1 MAVKDKK
8 VAELRTIDDK
18 IDFRGKNVL
27 VRVDADVAVDEKGN
41 VEPGGEQRLFGC
53 EKTIKFLI
61 NKGARIVLMS
71 HLGRP
76 NGVVENL
83 RITPLAKRLSEHLG
97 LSISCLDEVVGSNVK
112 KVVSEMKNGDVVFLE
127 NLRFDAREE
136 KNDSNF
142 AQELASLGQIYI
154 NESFA
159 TAHREHASVAA
170 ITEFLPSYAGYLFA
184 HEVEVLSEVF
194 KNPKRPVL
202 AAISGAKIE
211 TKAALLKN
219 LLSQVDYL
227 LTGGG
232 VANMFIQAKGL
243 RIGSSISEPSMLEFV
258 KELLRDFPNKIFV
271 PTDVKV
277 SRQEQDGKTSVM
289 VLNSE
294 NVQDNDAIYDIGPQ
308 TSEIYANIVS
318 LSKTCIWNGPM
329 GKTELPDFQEG
340 TKKLAKAML
349 ASGVYVV
356 VGGGNT
362 IAALQEMS
370 LLAGFGHVSTGGGAM
385 IAFLEGEKMP
395 AVDALTY

>member
-1 MAVKDKK
+1 
-8 VAELRTIDDK
+8 VAELRVIDDK

-27 VRVDADVAVDEKGN
+27 VRIDADISVDESGN
-41 VEPGGEQRLFGC
+41 VEPGGELRLFGC
-53 EKTIKFLI
+53 EKTINFLVK
-61 NKGARIVLMS
+61 KGARVILMG

-76 NGVVENL
+76 KGIVENL
-83 RITPLAKRLSEHLG
+83 RMVPIAKHLSEHLHLPINCLREIVG
-97 LSISCLDEVVGSNVK
+97 LNVK
-112 KVVSEMKNGDVVFLE
+112 NIVSEMKNGDIICLE
-127 NLRFDAREE
+127 NLRFDVREE
-136 KNDSNF
+136 KNDSGF
-142 AQELASLGQIYI
+142 AQELASMGQIYI

-159 TAHREHASVAA
+159 SAHREHTSVVA

-184 HEVEVLSEVF
+184 HEVEVLREVL
-194 KNPKRPVL
+194 KDPKRPVL

-211 TKAALLKN
+211 TKAALLRN
-219 LLSQVDYL
+219 LLPQVDYL

-243 RIGSSISEPSMLEFV
+243 RIGSSISEPSMLDFV

-271 PTDVKV
+271 PSDVKV
-277 SRQEQDGKTSVM
+277 SREEKDGTKSVM
-289 VLNSE
+289 ILNSE
-294 NVQDNDAIYDIGPQ
+294 NVEDQDAIYDIGPQ

-318 LSKTCIWNGPM
+318 MSSMCVWNGPM

-356 VGGGNT
+356 VGGGDT
-362 IAALQEMS
+362 VAALQKMG
-370 LLAGFGHVSTGGGAM
+370 LLAGFGHVSSGGGAM
-385 IAFLEGEKMP
+385 IAFLQGEKLP

>member
-1 MAVKDKK
+1 
-8 VAELRTIDDK
+8 VAELRIINDK

-27 VRVDADVAVDEKGN
+27 VRIDADVIIDKNGN
-41 VEPGGEQRLFGC
+41 VEPGGEFRLFGS
-53 EKTIKFLI
+53 EKTIKFLVK
-61 NKGARIVLMS
+61 KGARVILMS

-76 NGVVENL
+76 NGVTESL
-83 RITPLAKRLSEHLG
+83 RMTPIAKRLSEYLHLP
-97 LSISCLDEVVGSNVK
+97 INCLKEITGPDVK
-112 KVVSEMKNGDVVFLE
+112 NVVSDMKNGNIVFLE
-127 NLRFDAREE
+127 NLRFDDREE
-136 KNDSNF
+136 KNDSAF
-142 AQELASLGQIYI
+142 AQELASMGQIYI

-159 TAHREHASVAA
+159 TAHREHASVVA

-184 HEVEVLSEVF
+184 QEVEVLREVLR
-194 KNPKRPVL
+194 NPKRPVL

-211 TKAALLKN
+211 TKASLLKN
-219 LLSQVDYL
+219 LLPQVDYL

-243 RIGSSISEPSMLEFV
+243 RIGSSISEPSMLDFV

-277 SRQEQDGKTSVM
+277 LREEQDGKKSIM
-289 VLNSE
+289 ILNSE
-294 NVQDNDAIYDIGPQ
+294 SVEDSDAIYDIGPQ
-308 TSEIYANIVS
+308 TSEIYANIIS

-329 GKTELPDFQEG
+329 GKIELPDFQEG

-356 VGGGNT
+356 VGGGDT
-362 IAALQEMS
+362 VAALRKMN
-370 LLAGFGHVSTGGGAM
+370 LLTGFGHVSTGGGAM
-385 IAFLEGEKMP
+385 VAFLQGEKLP

>member
-1 MAVKDKK
+1 M
-8 VAELRTIDDK
+8 AELRVIDDK

-27 VRVDADVAVDEKGN
+27 VRIDADISVDESGN
-41 VEPGGEQRLFGC
+41 VEPGGELRLFGC
-53 EKTIKFLI
+53 EKTINFLVK
-61 NKGARIVLMS
+61 KGARVILMG

-76 NGVVENL
+76 KGIVENL
-83 RITPLAKRLSEHLG
+83 RMVPIAKHLSEHLHLPINCLREIVG
-97 LSISCLDEVVGSNVK
+97 LNVK
-112 KVVSEMKNGDVVFLE
+112 NIVSEMKNGDIICLE
-127 NLRFDAREE
+127 NLRFDVREE
-136 KNDSNF
+136 KNDSGF
-142 AQELASLGQIYI
+142 AQELASMGQIYI

-159 TAHREHASVAA
+159 SAHREHTSVVA

-184 HEVEVLSEVF
+184 HEVEVLREVL
-194 KNPKRPVL
+194 KDPKRPVL

-211 TKAALLKN
+211 TKAALLRN
-219 LLSQVDYL
+219 LLPQVDYL

-243 RIGSSISEPSMLEFV
+243 RIGSSISEPSMLDFV

-271 PTDVKV
+271 PSDVKV
-277 SRQEQDGKTSVM
+277 SREEKDGTKSVM
-289 VLNSE
+289 ILNSE
-294 NVQDNDAIYDIGPQ
+294 NVEDQDAIYDIGPQ

-318 LSKTCIWNGPM
+318 MSSMCVWNGPM

-356 VGGGNT
+356 VGGGDT
-362 IAALQEMS
+362 VAALQKMG
-370 LLAGFGHVSTGGGAM
+370 LLAGFGHVSSGGGAM
-385 IAFLEGEKMP
+385 IAFLQGEKLP

>member
-1 MAVKDKK
+1 LELKNKK

-27 VRVDADVAVDEKGN
+27 VRIDADVVIDENGN
-41 VEPGGEQRLFGC
+41 MEQGGEFRLFGC
-53 EKTIKFLI
+53 EKTISFLLE
-61 NKGARIVLMS
+61 KGARIILMG

-83 RITPLAKRLSEHLG
+83 RMAPVARRLSEHMRLPINCLRETIG
-97 LSISCLDEVVGSNVK
+97 LSVKNVIAD
-112 KVVSEMKNGDVVFLE
+112 MKNGDITFLE
-127 NLRFDAREE
+127 NLRFDNREE
-136 KNDSNF
+136 KNDSIF
-142 AQELASLGQIYI
+142 AQELASVGQIYI
-154 NESFA
+154 NDSFA
-159 TAHREHASVAA
+159 TAHREHASVVA

-184 HEVEVLSEVF
+184 QEVGVLRDVF

-219 LLSQVDYL
+219 LLPQVDYL

-232 VANMFIQAKGL
+232 VANMFIQAKGMH
-243 RIGSSISEPSMLEFV
+243 IGSSISEPSMLDFV

-271 PTDVKV
+271 PTDVRV
-277 SRQEQDGKTSVM
+277 SREGQDGTKSVL

-294 NVQDNDAIYDIGPQ
+294 NVEGNDAIYDIGPR
-308 TSEIYANIVS
+308 TSENYASVIANAQ
-318 LSKTCIWNGPM
+318 TCIWNGPM

-340 TKKLAKAML
+340 TKNLAKALL
-349 ASGVYVV
+349 ASGVYVI
-356 VGGGNT
+356 VGGGDT
-362 IAALQEMS
+362 VAALQKMD
-370 LLAGFGHVSTGGGAM
+370 LLTGFGHVSTGGAAM
-385 IAFLEGEKMP
+385 IAFLQGEKLP